1 MSVPFALLRS
11 MRPRQWVKNVFVF
24 AALVFGQRITDPSS
38 VARSGAAFVIFCLLS
53 SAVYLINDIADRSFD
68 RRHPVKRRRPIASG
82 ELPLPV
88 AGIAAALL
96 ALGALAW
103 ALFLGPE
110 FAGVALLYL
119 VLNLA
124 YSLGLKNVVI
134 LDVILISI
142 GFLIR
147 AWAGAVAIGVG
158 MSHWLVLCTGMLSL
172 FLGFVK
178 RRQEIE
184 TLGSVAEQRPI
195 LREYSVPFLDQM
207 IGIVTASTVLAYAL
221 YALSD
226 EVAQKLDTQWMGL
239 TLPFVLYG
247 IFRYLYL
254 AYRRGFGENPSAL
267 VVSDAPLVVTI
278 LLWAATVLVALYV
291 L

>member
-1 MSVPFALLRS
+1 
-11 MRPRQWVKNVFVF
+11 MRPRQWVKNIFVF
-24 AALVFGQRITDPSS
+24 AALVFGQRITDPVS
-38 VARSGAAFVIFCLLS
+38 VARSGAAFVIFCLLA
-53 SAVYLINDIADRSFD
+53 SAVYLINDISDREFD
-68 RRHPVKRRRPIASG
+68 RQHPVKRHRPIASG
-82 ELPLPV
+82 ALPV
-88 AGIAAALL
+88 PMAGFVAALL
-96 ALGALAW
+96 AAGALAG
-103 ALFLGPE
+103 ALALGPE
-110 FAGVALLYL
+110 FAGVALLYF
-119 VLNLA
+119 VMNVA

-134 LDVILISI
+134 LDVILISA

-178 RRQEIE
+178 RRQEIA
-184 TLGSVAEQRPI
+184 TLGPDGEQRRI
-195 LREYSVPFLDQM
+195 LREYSMPFLDQM
-207 IGIVTASTVLAYAL
+207 IGIVTASTVLSYAL

-239 TLPFVLYG
+239 TIPFVLYG

-267 VVSDAPLVVTI
+267 VVSDVPLVATI

>member
-1 MSVPFALLRS
+1 MSQPLAVLRC
-11 MRPRQWVKNVFVF
+11 MRPRQWVKNIFVF
-24 AALVFGQRITDPSS
+24 AALVFGQRITDPVS
-38 VARSGAAFVIFCLLS
+38 VARSGAAFVIFCLLA
-53 SAVYLINDIADRSFD
+53 SAVYLINDISDREFD
-68 RRHPVKRRRPIASG
+68 RQHPVKRHRPIASG
-82 ELPLPV
+82 ALSVPM
-88 AGIAAALL
+88 AGFVAALL
-96 ALGALAW
+96 AAGALAG
-103 ALFLGPE
+103 ALALGPE
-110 FAGVALLYL
+110 FAGVALLYF
-119 VLNLA
+119 VMNVA

-134 LDVILISI
+134 LDVILISA

-178 RRQEIE
+178 RRQEIA
-184 TLGSVAEQRPI
+184 TLGPDGEQRPI
-195 LREYSVPFLDQM
+195 LREYSMPFLDQM
-207 IGIVTASTVLAYAL
+207 IGIVTASTVLSYAL

-239 TLPFVLYG
+239 TIPFVLYG

-254 AYRRGFGENPSAL
+254 AYRRGFGENPSTL
-267 VVSDAPLVVTI
+267 VVSDVPLVATI